1 MENMHSSLDI
11 YVLMCVSVCLCTRAY
26 MCARE
31 RVYVCVSHSVISAIC
46 VRVRAYM
53 CARERVYVCVS
64 HSVIIS
70 VHFVCSQKCRVVTH
84 TFFRIC
90 SKINVKLVNYR
101 PMSVT

>member
-11 YVLMCVSVCLCTRAY
+11 YVLMCERVSVYACVYERARTRVCVCVSLCDKCYLCTRA
-26 MCARE
+26 C
-31 RVYVCVSHSVISAIC
+31 VYVRARA
-46 VRVRAYM
+46 RV
-53 CARERVYVCVS
+53 CVCVS